1 MKNIVV
7 ASVGE
12 QMEPLFVGLRQF
24 PTEKVILLSPQ
35 ERKQDAERT
44 RNDLEKFK
52 IPGYIV
58 TIDESTE
65 AKLWENTFRV
75 LSDIKNAETDKEV
88 LVNIETGDKE
98 ARFATMSGAFVNGM
112 KAFSVSGERAQ
123 MLPVMKFSYYKLIPD
138 KKMEILKILHEN
150 NTLSSLDELSK
161 RTKMS
166 LPLISYHINGNLKSE
181 GLKSMGLIETKEQ
194 KGRVSISLSLLGRMV
209 VQGYVN

>member
-150 NTLSSLDELSK
+150 NTLTSLDELSK